1 MYSTS
6 TLYMYMYS
14 AQFQAVKKESLYI
27 CAHVQSEIIHVSFPL
42 IGTCNVCQ
50 KPIENSQNLFSFA
63 SRLYHTKCFCCTQCG
78 KHM

>member
-6 TLYMYMYS
+6 TLYMYS
-14 AQFQAVKKESLYI
+14 AQFQTVNKKRVCTL
-27 CAHVQSEIIHVSFPL
+27 CVHVQSEIIHVSFPL